1 MEGRMK
7 RGGMLGPLL
16 AVLVGMYV
24 FTGLLLL
31 LLAFIMYK
39 MEPGEAVV
47 NGGITVIYVLVGFF
61 GGFFMGKAAGKRK
74 YLWGL
79 LAGLSY
85 VLVLFLVGLL
95 LHKGLA
101 DSWVSLAS
109 TLVLCAASATAG
121 GMLS

>member
-1 MEGRMK
+1 MERRTK
-7 RGGMLGPLL
+7 NGGMAIPLL
-16 AVLVGMYV
+16 AVLVGMYIL
-24 FTGLLLL
+24 TGVLLL

-61 GGFFMGKAAGKRK
+61 GGFFAGRAAGQKK

-79 LAGLSY
+79 LVGLCY
-85 VLVLFLVGLL
+85 VAVLFLAGALI
-95 LHKGLA
+95 HRGIS

-109 TLVLCAASATAG
+109 TLVLCAGSATAG